1 MAQSGPRI
9 HTNSV
14 FPTLLLALV
23 VIFVPILGHII
34 LTPIIL
40 ADDMPASHK
49 IGWLLIVWIFWGVGP
64 FLYLLLGQ
72 KRNRLFSWGGWGV
85 RTSRASEP
93 MPSSGPM
100 VSPND
105 STYQW

>member
-1 MAQSGPRI
+1 MTASGPRI
-9 HTNSV
+9 HNSAI

-40 ADDMPASHK
+40 RDDMPPSHK
-49 IGWLLIVWIFWGVGP
+49 AGWLLIVWIFWGVGP

-72 KRNRLFSWGGWGV
+72 RRNRLFSWGTRATG
-85 RTSRASEP
+85 TSGALQPREP
-93 MPSSGPM
+93 I
-100 VSPND
+100 VSPYD
-105 STYQW
+105 PTIQG